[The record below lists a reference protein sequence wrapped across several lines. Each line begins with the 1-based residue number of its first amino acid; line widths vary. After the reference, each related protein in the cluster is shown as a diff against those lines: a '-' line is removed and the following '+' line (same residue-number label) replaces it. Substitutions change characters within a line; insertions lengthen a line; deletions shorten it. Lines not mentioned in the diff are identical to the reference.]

1 MTKEP
6 EVKPRQ
12 QAMIGDVLAIRVE
25 AGTKIFCSLTADLLG
40 IVGNRMPVVNIKD
53 KAVYLSEDDWD
64 AAKAALPPKPPEVKH

>member
-12 QAMIGDVLAIRVE
+12 QAMIGDVLVIRVE
-25 AGTKIFCSLTADLLG
+25 PGTKIFCAATEKLLG
-40 IVGNRMPVVNIKD
+40 IVGNRLPVINVKD

-64 AAKAALPPKPPEVKH
+64 AAQAALPPKPPEVKH